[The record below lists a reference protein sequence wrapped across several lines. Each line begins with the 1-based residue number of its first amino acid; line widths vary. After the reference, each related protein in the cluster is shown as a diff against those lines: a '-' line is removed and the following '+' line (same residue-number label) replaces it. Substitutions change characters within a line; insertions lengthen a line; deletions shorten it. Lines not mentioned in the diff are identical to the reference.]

1 MKVLIVNTS
10 KTVGGAAI
18 AASRLATALQKAGID
33 ATFICRKKKFPAF
46 YWERFVIWAKNK
58 FSLNNLFAIDI
69 ANCGEDITKTADFME
84 ADIIHLHWTNQG
96 FLSLRCL
103 DRVFKSG
110 KPVVW
115 TLHDMWPCTAIC
127 HHARDCDRYTT
138 ECKYCHLLQEP
149 SANDMAD
156 SVFRHKRKIY
166 DNAKLNIVAV
176 STWLADKV
184 NSSTLL
190 KDKPTCVIPNTI
202 SLEQFVMMPKNEARR
217 NLRLPQDKQLIIFG
231 AAKLDDPIKG
241 FDFLIAALNLL
252 VKKGMGNLHLLLFG
266 NIKNDKGAFLSAIPV
281 PYTYFGLVGEDMLPQ
296 LFSASDVSVSSSYY
310 ETFGLTLIEAQTC
323 GCLPV
328 SFNNSGQTDIIQHM
342 HNGYLA
348 EYKSAAD
355 LAKGIEWALTEG
367 REAITPQQLRQN
379 VIEKYSDSVVA
390 QEYIKL
396 YKQIIYG

>member
-10 KTVGGAAI
+10 QTIGGAAI

-33 ATFICRKKKFPAF
+33 ATFICRRKKFPAF
-46 YWERFVIWAKNK
+46 YWERFVIWARNK
-58 FSLNNLFAIDI
+58 FSRNNLFAIDI

-84 ADIIHLHWTNQG
+84 ADIVHLHWTNQG

-103 DRVFKSG
+103 DRIFKSG

-127 HHARDCDRYTT
+127 HHAMDCNFYTT
-138 ECKYCHLLQEP
+138 ECKYCRLLQEP
-149 SANDMAD
+149 SANDMAH
-156 SVFRHKRKIY
+156 SVFRHKQKIY
-166 DNAKLNIVAV
+166 DSAKLNIVAV

-184 NSSTLL
+184 NSSALL
-190 KDKPTCVIPNTI
+190 KGKPIKVIPNTI
-202 SLEQFVMMPKNEARR
+202 PLERFVMIPKNEARQ
-217 NLRLPQDKQLIIFG
+217 NLGLPQDKQLIIFG

-252 VKKGMGNLHLLLFG
+252 VKKGMSNLHLLLFG
-266 NIKNDKGAFLSAIPV
+266 NIKNNKEAFLSAIPV
-281 PYTYFGLVGEDMLPQ
+281 TYTYLGLVGEEMLPQ

-310 ETFGLTLIEAQTC
+310 ETFGLTLIEAQAC

-328 SFNNSGQTDIIQHM
+328 SFNNSGQTDIIQHK

-348 EYKSAAD
+348 EYKSASD
-355 LAKGIEWALTEG
+355 LAQGIEWALTEG
-367 REAITPQQLRQN
+367 CQTITPQQLRQN
-379 VIEKYSDSVVA
+379 VIEKYSDSVIA

-396 YKQIIYG
+396 YKWIM

>member
-10 KTVGGAAI
+10 KTGGGAAI
-18 AASRLATALQKAGID
+18 AANRLAAALQRAGVD
-33 ATFICRKKKFPAF
+33 ATFISRKKKFPAF
-46 YWERFVIWAKNK
+46 YWERFVIWARNK
-58 FSLNNLFAIDI
+58 FSRNNLFAIDI
-69 ANCGEDITKTADFME
+69 ANVGEDITKTADFMK

-96 FLSLRCL
+96 FLSLRCI
-103 DRVFKSG
+103 DRIFKSG

-127 HHARDCDRYTT
+127 HHARDCDSYTT
-138 ECKYCHLLQEP
+138 ECKYCRLLQEP
-149 SANDMAD
+149 SANDMAND
-156 SVFRHKRKIY
+156 VFHDKQKIY

-190 KDKPTCVIPNTI
+190 KDKPVCVIPNTI
-202 SLEQFVMMPKNEARR
+202 PLERFVIIPKNEARH
-217 NLRLPQDKQLIIFG
+217 NIGLPADKQLIIFG

-252 VKKGMGNLHLLLFG
+252 IKKGMSNLHLLLFG
-266 NIKNDKGAFLSAIPV
+266 NIKNAKETFLSAIPI
-281 PYTYFGLVGEDMLPQ
+281 PYTYFGLVSEDMLPQ

-310 ETFGLTLIEAQTC
+310 ETFGLTLIEAQAC

-328 SFNNSGQTDIIQHM
+328 SFNNSGQTDIIQHKE
-342 HNGYLA
+342 NGYLA
-348 EYKSAAD
+348 EYKSASD

-367 REAITPQQLRQN
+367 RTTITPQQLRQN
-379 VIEKYSDSVVA
+379 VIEKYSDSVIA
-390 QEYIKL
+390 EEYIKL
-396 YKQIIYG
+396 YKWIM